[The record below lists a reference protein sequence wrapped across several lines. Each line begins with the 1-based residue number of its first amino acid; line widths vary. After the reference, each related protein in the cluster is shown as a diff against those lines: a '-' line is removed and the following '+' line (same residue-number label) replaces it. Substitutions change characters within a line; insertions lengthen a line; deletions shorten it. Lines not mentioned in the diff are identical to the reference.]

1 MEVLIAFVLLIIL
14 LLIGVPVPFCF
25 GGSIIW
31 MVITLGYSP
40 VMLLPTAYSKLS
52 GVVLLAIPLFIMAG
66 GIMEKGQIGASLVDW
81 VSSFVGRIR
90 GGLAVATVVASAV
103 FGSICGSGAA
113 TLSCIGSI
121 MAPTLNEKKYPA
133 GIVAA
138 VACCAGPLG
147 LLIPPSAMQIL
158 VAWTCNLSVLA
169 CFCSTVVP
177 GIILT
182 ILLSF
187 GAWLMLKNNTDI
199 EKEEKLSPVDW
210 SNLLALRTRRA
221 TPALIMPIIVLGGI
235 YGGIMT
241 PTESAGI
248 AILYAIPVGMFI
260 YKKLTI
266 RELGRTFVETAC
278 TTGVIM
284 VMIGLVMMM
293 GRVLMMENVPTQI
306 MKGLLSIS
314 DNPVVILILINVFIV
329 IIGMLMDDCSATLL
343 CAPILMPLVIEM
355 GMSPYQFAAI
365 MGVNIGM
372 GNITPPS
379 APFLYLAARIFKVN
393 ASEIIKPVMFLLL
406 VAYLPTLILVTY
418 VPEISLWFPRLVLGA
433 NFGI

>member
-1 MEVLIAFVLLIIL
+1 MEVLVAFVILVAL
-14 LLIGVPVPFCF
+14 LLIGIPVPFCF
-25 GGSIIW
+25 GGAIIW
-31 MVITLGYSP
+31 MVLTLGYSP

-66 GIMEKGQIGASLVDW
+66 GIMEKGQIGEALVNW
-81 VSSFVGRIR
+81 VSSLVGRIR
-90 GGLAVATVVASAV
+90 GGLAIATVVASAV

-121 MAPTLNEKKYPA
+121 VAPVLKEKRYPL

-182 ILLSF
+182 MLLSF
-187 GAWLMLKNNTDI
+187 GAWLMLRKNTDI
-199 EKEEKLSPVDW
+199 IREEKHSIVQW
-210 SNLLALRTRRA
+210 SRLFAVRTKKA
-221 TPALIMPIIVLGGI
+221 IPALIMPVIILGGI

-248 AILYAIPVGMFI
+248 AILYAIPVSMFI
-260 YKKLTI
+260 YRKLNV
-266 RELGRTFVETAC
+266 RELGKTFVETAC

-284 VMIGLVMMM
+284 VMIGLVMML

-306 MKGLLSIS
+306 MSGLLRIS
-314 DNPVVILILINVFIV
+314 DNPAVILVLINIFMV

-343 CAPILMPLVIEM
+343 CAPILMPLILKM

-393 ASEIIKPVMFLLL
+393 ASDIIKPTVFLILI
-406 VAYLPTLILVTY
+406 AYIPTLLLVTY
-418 VPEISLWFPRLVLGA
+418 VPEISLWFPKLVLGD
-433 NFGI
+433 NFGV